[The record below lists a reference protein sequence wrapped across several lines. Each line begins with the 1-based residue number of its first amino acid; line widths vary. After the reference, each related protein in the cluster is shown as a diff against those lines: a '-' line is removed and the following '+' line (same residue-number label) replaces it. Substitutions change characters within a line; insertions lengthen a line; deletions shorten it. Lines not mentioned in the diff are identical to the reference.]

1 MMNKASTY
9 VLVALLIIL
18 IGALTFIMIYG
29 IKDGGFK
36 NKKAKLL
43 LSESYRL
50 SDIEKININVK
61 SSDVYIKE
69 SEDDTVYVDIYDV
82 KKEDVSSVLT
92 DGELKIVSKGKF
104 NFCFFCFGETNK
116 KVEIKLPKSFAGSIK
131 STATSGDFTMDS
143 YKDVTLNLFA
153 KSGDVDIKNV
163 KKATIKVTSGDIEI
177 KNIKDANIKATSG
190 DIEID
195 KVTGKVDIKVTSGDI
210 DIDKFDITGNSNI
223 KATSGD
229 IKIKSIDNAFINT
242 SVKSGDVKV
251 NGSNRTAEYELDINV
266 TSGDIRVN

>member
-1 MMNKASTY
+1 MSKASTY

-18 IGALTFIMIYG
+18 IAALTFIMIYG
-29 IKDGGFK
+29 IKDDGFK

-69 SEDDTVYVDIYDV
+69 SEDENVYVDIYAV
-82 KKEDVSSVLT
+82 KREDVSSTLT
-92 DGELKIVSKGKF
+92 DGELKVVSKGKF
-104 NFCFFCFGETNK
+104 NFCIFCFGSTNK
-116 KVEIKLPKSFAGSIK
+116 KVEIKLPKSYTGSIK
-131 STATSGDFTMDS
+131 SSATSGDFTMGS
-143 YKDVTLNLFA
+143 FKDTTINVQA

-177 KNIKDANIKATSG
+177 KNIQKANIKATSG
-190 DIEID
+190 DIELD
-195 KVTGKVDIKVTSGDI
+195 NVNGKVDIKVTSGDI
-210 DIDKFDITGNSNI
+210 DIDKFNITENSSI

-229 IKIKSIDNAFINT
+229 IKVKDIENAFINT

-251 NGSNRTAEYELDINV
+251 NGSDRTAEYELDINV